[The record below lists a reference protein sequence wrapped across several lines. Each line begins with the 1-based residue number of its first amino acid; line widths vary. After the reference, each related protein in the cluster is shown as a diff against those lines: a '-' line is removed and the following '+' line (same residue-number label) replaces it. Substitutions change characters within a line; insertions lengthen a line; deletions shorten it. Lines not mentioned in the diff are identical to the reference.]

1 MKKTIVAV
9 SFFIIVLLFVSAI
22 AGTIF
27 YYNGI
32 VNSENSKIT
41 SQNNEIANLI
51 RQISNITTQIANLTT
66 ADLVPALMVTEVGAF
81 TPPRADYLSI
91 TGSVNN
97 TGKGIA
103 YNAGLHV
110 LAYSAAGTVEI
121 NMTVPL
127 TIDVEVEIGS
137 SLPLGNLDAG
147 QTATVVLDIQHQ
159 GTVTSWTITPVWTSS
174 PYPP

>member
-1 MKKTIVAV
+1 MKKIIIAV
-9 SFFIIVLLFVSAI
+9 SFLVIITLFASAI
-22 AGTIF
+22 GGTIF
-27 YYNGI
+27 YYNGM

-41 SQNNEIANLI
+41 SQNNEISNLTS
-51 RQISNITTQIANLTT
+51 QISNLTTQIANLTT
-66 ADLVPALMVTEVGAF
+66 AHLVTTLVVVTEVGA
-81 TPPRADYLSI
+81 PPYNYLHI
-91 TGSVNN
+91 WGSVNN

-110 LAYSAAGTVEI
+110 VAYSAAGTVEI

-127 TIDVEVEIGS
+127 TIEGNVPIGS

-147 QTATVVLDIQHQ
+147 QSATVVLDITQYQ
-159 GTVTSWTITPVWTSS
+159 GTVNSWNITPVWTNS

>member
-9 SFFIIVLLFVSAI
+9 SFLVIVLLFVSAI

-66 ADLVPALMVTEVGAF
+66 ANLVPALVVTEVGAF

-110 LAYSAAGTVEI
+110 VAYSAAGTVEI

-147 QTATVVLDIQHQ
+147 QSAIVVLDIQHL
-159 GTVTSWTITPVWTSS
+159 GTVTSWTITPVWTKS

>member
-1 MKKTIVAV
+1 MKKIIAV
-9 SFFIIVLLFVSAI
+9 SFLVIFILFVSAI

-32 VNSENSKIT
+32 VNSENSKIA
-41 SQNNEIANLI
+41 SQNNEIANLAS
-51 RQISNITTQIANLTT
+51 QISNITAQISNLTT
-66 ADLVPALMVTEVGAF
+66 ANLVTALVVTEVGVF
-81 TPPRADYLSI
+81 SPPNANYLSI

-110 LAYSAAGTVEI
+110 VAYSAAGTVEI

-137 SLPLGNLDAG
+137 SLQLGNLDAG
-147 QTATVVLDIQHQ
+147 QSATVVLDIYHL
-159 GTVTSWTITPVWTSS
+159 GTVTSWTITPVWTNS

>member
-1 MKKTIVAV
+1 MKKIIIAV
-9 SFFIIVLLFVSAI
+9 SFLVIILFVSAI

-41 SQNNEIANLI
+41 SQNNEIANLTS
-51 RQISNITTQIANLTT
+51 QISNLTTQIANLTT
-66 ADLVPALMVTEVGAF
+66 AHLVTTLVVVTEVGA
-81 TPPRADYLSI
+81 PPYNYLHI
-91 TGSVNN
+91 WGSVNN

-110 LAYSAAGTVEI
+110 VAYSAAGTVEI

-147 QTATVVLDIQHQ
+147 KSATVVLDIYHL
-159 GTVTSWTITPVWTSS
+159 GTVTSWTITPVWTKS

>member
-1 MKKTIVAV
+1 MKKIIAV
-9 SFFIIVLLFVSAI
+9 SFLVIIILFVSAI
-22 AGTIF
+22 AGTIL

-41 SQNNEIANLI
+41 SQNNEIANLTN
-51 RQISNITTQIANLTT
+51 QISNLTTQISNLTT
-66 ADLVPALMVTEVGAF
+66 ANLVTALVVTEMLYVQSNSY
-81 TPPRADYLSI
+81 YLSI

-110 LAYSAAGTVEI
+110 VAYSAAGTVEI

-127 TIDVEVEIGS
+127 TIEGWVQIGS

-147 QTATVVLDIQHQ
+147 KSAIVVSDIEHL
-159 GTVTSWTITPVWTSS
+159 GIVTSWTITPVWTNS